1 MTGTKIEFTSP
12 LYLHPSD
19 GSSSINIEK
28 LQGASNYRSWKRSL
42 EISLASKRKIGFVTG
57 VVKRDDSD
65 TVKQEAWD
73 TCNNMVISWILFNV
87 SEPIKKSIMF
97 VEHASEIWKFLEKRF
112 LVSNGSR
119 KYRLNK
125 ELYEIKQQGNS
136 ITDYYTDMRGLWEEL
151 DALNHL
157 PPIST
162 VNTEI
167 NAFIVALNQQQE
179 EQKLFQFLKCLDEV
193 YGPQRSNLL
202 MMSTLPSVE
211 TACSSL
217 QQEECQRDM
226 LRPVK
231 EEVEAIAMF
240 TKGKEGGCSVCGK
253 QGHNKEVCWFVVGYP
268 QWHPKHEKE
277 QRGKMKEQSSFRGQN
292 WKKGGKNTRPGVKIA
307 AAIQGS
313 TKSSSGVNTGA
324 VITPQQLEQLMKLL
338 PTPSK
343 GGASES
349 DDEMECSYA
358 GMITCC
364 YAESNKCEWI
374 VDSGATDH
382 ITGSFNLLIDA
393 VKSKREPKLNLP
405 TGDTSVISHTG
416 QVKLENNLMLKNV
429 LYVPTFKHNLLS
441 VQRLIKDTGCKINFY
456 DTYCMIVNTEGTRVI
471 AVGKAVNGLYYLVNE
486 DMKKVVS
493 GVTREMCSNPKPD
506 NTMCVG
512 TRRMSAAC
520 KVNIPNTISGVPQ
533 NSSTT
538 LWHQRL
544 GHAPL
549 AKLSNIEGLKGFDK
563 HSQDVCITCPI
574 AKFTKLPYTLSK
586 SRAVDIFDM
595 IHIDI
600 WGPYK
605 VSTRHNHKFF
615 LTMVDDHSRVSWVH
629 LLKCKSDAYS
639 AIERFVKMAKNQFQ
653 KEVKIIRSDNA
664 LEFEDKHCR
673 LLFDE
678 LGIIHQTSCVDRPQ
692 QNGRVERK
700 HRNILEMGRALR
712 FQSGLPLQY
721 WGDSVLTAVHIIN
734 RLPIPLLQNK
744 SPYEV
749 MFQTKP
755 KYHYLRTFGCLV
767 MASNPSKQH
776 DKFLERGVPCIFLGY
791 PQTQKGYKLLNLTN
805 NTMFVSRDVK
815 FYENIYPYKVLNLTN
830 ITPDNHPNTPPISI
844 TPSLECDSESYE
856 APQNIPAE
864 PIHITDSHLADEPDE
879 HHLPTE
885 PVLRRSSRPHRA
897 PQWHE
902 NYHTSN
908 MTVTESPNHI
918 HSVGN
923 THVTQQFSCFMSHV
937 ESEHEPKHFREAVKE
952 AKWVQAMNEELD
964 ALESN
969 ETWEITTLPPG
980 KVAIGCKWLYKTK
993 YNADGSIDRY
1003 KSRLVVM
1010 GNRQKYGVDYEQTFA
1025 PVAKMATVRSLLAV
1039 ASIKGWFVHQMDVKN
1054 AFLHGELQERV
1065 FMKFPPGYSGHGSR
1079 LQVQSQGENVS
1090 NTAQPTSVCR
1100 LLKSL
1105 YGLKQAPRQW
1115 FAKLSNALK
1124 SNNFI
1129 QSKSDYSLFTK
1140 HETGNFTTILV
1151 YVDDLVIAGNNMQ
1164 GITQAKEFLSSQF
1177 HMKDMGELRYFL
1189 GIEVDR
1195 MKGGIFLSQ
1204 KKYVLDLLQEYG
1216 LKNCRTLR
1224 LPMDTHLKLTSET
1237 GDTLSHPEE
1246 YQKLVGKL
1254 IYLTLTRPDI
1264 AYTVHVLSK
1273 FMHNPTTVH
1282 LQASKRVL
1290 RYLAGAPGQ
1299 GILLANHSQAKLS
1312 AYCDSDWAGCPSTRR
1327 STTGFCI
1334 LLGGSPISWKSKRQS
1349 VVARSTAEAEYR
1361 SIAMTVCEVMWL
1373 KQLLKDLG
1381 VKHLGST
1388 PLHCDN
1394 QAALAIATNPVH
1406 HEKTK
1411 HVDIDCHFIRDTTNA
1426 GIITPVYI
1434 PSKHQIA
1441 DVFTKVLPTK
1451 QHNSILHKLGVQY
1464 HPSLSA

>member
-1 MTGTKIEFTSP
+1 MTGTKIEITSP

-57 VVKRDDSD
+57 VVKRDGSD
-65 TVKQEAWD
+65 IVKQEAWD

-97 VEHASEIWKFLEKRF
+97 VEHASEIWKFLEQRF

-125 ELYEIKQQGNS
+125 ELYETKQQGKS

-162 VNTEI
+162 MNIEI
-167 NAFIVALNQQQE
+167 NAFIVALNQQHE
-179 EQKLFQFLKCLDEV
+179 EQKLFQFLNGLDEV
-193 YGPQRSNLL
+193 YGPQRSSLL
-202 MMSTLPSVE
+202 MMSSLPSVE

-226 LRPVK
+226 LKPVK

-240 TKGKEGGCSVCGK
+240 TKGKEGGCSACGK
-253 QGHNKEVCWFVVGYP
+253 QGHNKETCWFVVGYP
-268 QWHPKHEKE
+268 QWHPKYEKE
-277 QRGKMKEQSSFRGQN
+277 QKGKMKEQGSYRAQK
-292 WKKGGKNTRPGVKIA
+292 WKKGGKNTRPGIKLA
-307 AAIQGS
+307 AAIQGNNE
-313 TKSSSGVNTGA
+313 SSSGVNSAA
-324 VITPQQLEQLMKLL
+324 VITPHQLEQLMKLL

-343 GGASES
+343 GGTSET

-364 YAESNKCEWI
+364 YAESHKCEWI

-382 ITGSFNLLIDA
+382 ITWSYNLLIDA
-393 VKSKREPKLNLP
+393 VKSTREPKLNLP
-405 TGDTSVISHTG
+405 TGDTSVISHSG
-416 QVKLENNLMLKNV
+416 KVKLENNLMLKNV

-441 VQRLIKDTGCKINFY
+441 VQKLIKDTGCKINFY
-456 DTYCMIVNTEGTRVI
+456 ETYCMIVNGEGTRVI

-486 DMKKVVS
+486 DMNKVVN
-493 GVTREMCSNPKPD
+493 GVKKG
-506 NTMCVG
+506 NTEAEIPVCEE
-512 TRRMSAAC
+512 RRRLSASC
-520 KVNIPNTISGVPQ
+520 KVNLPNTISGVPQ

-549 AKLSNIEGLKGFDK
+549 AKLSHIEGLKEFDR
-563 HSQDVCITCPI
+563 HSHDVCITCPL
-574 AKFTKLPYTLSK
+574 AKFTKLPYTLSE
-586 SRAVDIFDM
+586 SRAAGIFDM

-600 WGPYK
+600 WGPYR
-605 VSTRHNHKFF
+605 VSTRHNHRFF

-629 LLKCKSDAYS
+629 LLKYKSDAYS
-639 AIERFVKMAKNQFQ
+639 AIERFVNMARNQFQ

-673 LLFDE
+673 SFFDK

-692 QNGRVERK
+692 QNGRAERK
-700 HRNILEMGRALR
+700 HRNILEMARALR

-721 WGDSVLTAVHIIN
+721 WGESVLTAVHIIN
-734 RLPIPLLQNK
+734 RIPIPLLQHK

-755 KYHYLRTFGCLV
+755 KYHYLRTFGCLA
-767 MASNPSKQH
+767 MASNPSRKH

-815 FYENIYPYKVLNLTN
+815 CYENIYPYKVLNLTTM
-830 ITPDNHPNTPPISI
+830 TPDSHQTTTPITI
-844 TPSLECDSESYE
+844 TPSSEYDSESYE
-856 APQNIPAE
+856 TPQNTTTE
-864 PIHITDSHLADEPDE
+864 PIHTPEPL
-879 HHLPTE
+879 LPDQPQLPPE
-885 PVLRRSSRPHRA
+885 PVIRRSSRTHRTPH
-897 PQWHE
+897 WHE
-902 NYHTSN
+902 DYHTSN
-908 MTVTESPNHI
+908 LTIKESPNHI
-918 HSVGN
+918 HNVGN
-923 THVTQQFSCFMSHV
+923 TQVSPQFSCFMSQV
-937 ESEHEPKHFREAVKE
+937 ETQHEPRYFREAIKE

-964 ALESN
+964 ALEHN
-969 ETWEITTLPPG
+969 KTWEITTLPPG

-993 YNADGSIDRY
+993 YNADGSVERY

-1010 GNRQKYGVDYEQTFA
+1010 GNRQKFGVDYEQTFA
-1025 PVAKMATVRSLLAV
+1025 HVAKMATVRSLLAV

-1065 FMKFPPGYSGHGSR
+1065 FMKLPPGYTGYGSR
-1079 LQVQSQGENVS
+1079 LQVQSQGEYVS
-1090 NTAQPTSVCR
+1090 NTIKSPSVCR

-1115 FAKLSNALK
+1115 FAKLSSALK
-1124 SNNFI
+1124 SNSFI

-1140 HETGNFTTILV
+1140 QETDKFTTILV
-1151 YVDDLVIAGNNMQ
+1151 YVDDLVIAGNHME
-1164 GITQAKEFLSSQF
+1164 GITQAKEFLSSHF

-1216 LKNCRTLR
+1216 LQRCRTLR
-1224 LPMDTHLKLTSET
+1224 LPMDTHLKLTSDV
-1237 GDTLSHPEE
+1237 GDTLPHPEE
-1246 YQKLVGKL
+1246 YHKLVGKL

-1273 FMHNPTTVH
+1273 FMHNPTSVH
-1282 LQASKRVL
+1282 LQAGKRVL

-1373 KQLLKDLG
+1373 KHLLKDLG
-1381 VKHLGST
+1381 VKNMGST

-1394 QAALAIATNPVH
+1394 QAALAIASNPVH

-1411 HVDIDCHFIRDTTNA
+1411 HVDIDCHFIRDTTTA
-1426 GIITPVYI
+1426 GIITPAYI
-1434 PSKHQIA
+1434 PSQHQLA

-1451 QHNSILHKLGVQY
+1451 QHQSLLHKLGVQS